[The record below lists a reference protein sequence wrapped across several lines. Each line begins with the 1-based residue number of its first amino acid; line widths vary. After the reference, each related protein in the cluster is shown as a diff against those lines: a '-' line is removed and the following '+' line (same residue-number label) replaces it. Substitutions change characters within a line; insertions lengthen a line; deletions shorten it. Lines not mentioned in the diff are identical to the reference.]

1 MEGVLMAVLRGR
13 SRAGDAGFLGRLA
26 LRLVEGIDAAH
37 AKPPSDPDV
46 LSPVVEELEVK
57 RQDNI
62 YVGFFSL
69 ARGRWPSDTAPAC
82 AC

>member
-13 SRAGDAGFLGRLA
+13 SRTSDVGFLGHLA

-46 LSPVVEELEVK
+46 LSLVVEELEV
-57 RQDNI
+57 R
-62 YVGFFSL
+62 
-69 ARGRWPSDTAPAC
+69 
-82 AC
+82 